1 MFKWETWGK
10 NEDFSFSSNLGNGG
24 CVNCMKFQI
33 MIMKWGKQNF
43 EVSLNDKFNY

>member
-24 CVNCMKFQI
+24 CVNCMKFQ
-33 MIMKWGKQNF
+33 N
-43 EVSLNDKFNY
+43 NDNEMGEAEFRSVFK